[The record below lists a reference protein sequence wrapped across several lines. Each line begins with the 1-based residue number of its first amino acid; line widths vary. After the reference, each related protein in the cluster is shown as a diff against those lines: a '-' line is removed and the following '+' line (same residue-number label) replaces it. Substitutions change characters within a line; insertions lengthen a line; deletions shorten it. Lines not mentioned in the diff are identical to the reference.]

1 MTFIDGAKIIFQV
14 TGLIVWIALI
24 IGLGFYIYMR
34 LSEKKEHKQAIKEY
48 NEKHKENVQEAV
60 KK

>member
-1 MTFIDGAKIIFQV
+1 MWYSLLGWGTF
-14 TGLIVWIALI
+14 WIALI

-48 NEKHKENVQEAV
+48 QEKHKENVQETV